1 MKKRFCFRAFKW
13 ILFYALVP
21 LSFYPILLHIP
32 WVRNIGAFI
41 RYSFDLRLLAVGV
54 LIYLCFRIHGLWGGL
69 LSYWSIQLLFAVSLV
84 GLWWNAFSEYQVL
97 GGGLFFSDAFRY
109 YGDAQLLLSGHPF
122 TSFSTRHPLGP
133 GFLSFLLWITG
144 NNLQLALVI
153 LTVITAGCIAFS
165 AEEVKRSVGSAAAAV
180 YLMIC
185 FLFYRRFT
193 GLIDTENLGTATAA
207 LGFLF
212 LWHSSSARR
221 PLLCSTGLFL
231 MVTSLIIRPGPLLI
245 IPGIAFWFYQKNKEA
260 YSKWLVLI
268 IGVSAVILPILMQTF
283 VTFSAGDQH
292 GAPFSNY
299 AYTLY
304 GIASGGKG
312 WEQFLKDEPET
323 VGLPEPEIEKIAFT
337 RAVEKIKGSPGV
349 AIFAA
354 GKAIGDFFGVRDE
367 SAFGFIAGGEVT
379 ARGLADP
386 QRQKVYQICRGC
398 FWAMAILGIV
408 ALLKSRKQGM
418 SKLLIYALPGI
429 VLSVPFLPPQDAGI
443 MRVYASAIPFLAI
456 LPALGFSRAL
466 HETSFAANHVDG
478 EDHEEPLKPL
488 AGIALFLALV
498 LTFAPAVE
506 KYSTAKETIEP
517 IYCSPGFTPV
527 DFQVFQGSYLRITD
541 NNDGTTR
548 VPQVTKMVF
557 LERLRQF
564 PHYQVVASLEQTRE
578 NTVFL
583 NAINLYNNQLLWIV
597 IPQFKSQLIGK
608 EIAACGVWDRAL
620 FKNGLGFL
628 TVAPGQIREVK

>member
-1 MKKRFCFRAFKW
+1 
-13 ILFYALVP
+13 
-21 LSFYPILLHIP
+21 
-32 WVRNIGAFI
+32 
-41 RYSFDLRLLAVGV
+41 
-54 LIYLCFRIHGLWGGL
+54 
-69 LSYWSIQLLFAVSLV
+69 
-84 GLWWNAFSEYQVL
+84 
-97 GGGLFFSDAFRY
+97 
-109 YGDAQLLLSGHPF
+109 
-122 TSFSTRHPLGP
+122 
-133 GFLSFLLWITG
+133 FLSFLLWITG
-144 NNLQLALVI
+144 NNLQFALVI

-165 AEEVKRSVGSAAAAV
+165 AEEVKRSVGSATATV

-193 GLIDTENLGTATAA
+193 GLIDTENLGIATAA

-212 LWHSSSARR
+212 LWHSSSTRK
-221 PLLCSTGLFL
+221 LLLSFTGLFL
-231 MVTSLIIRPGPLLI
+231 MATSLTIRPGPFLI
-245 IPGIAFWFYQKNKEA
+245 IPGIVFWFYQKTKDEHPQ
-260 YSKWLVLI
+260 WLVLI
-268 IGVSAVILPILMQTF
+268 IGVGAVMLPILMQSF
-283 VTFSAGDQH
+283 VIWSAGDQQ

-312 WEQFLKDEPET
+312 WEQFLKDEPEASR
-323 VGLPEPEIEKIAFT
+323 LPEPEIEKFAFS
-337 RAVEKIKGSPGV
+337 RAVEKIKGSPGL

-354 GKAIGDFFGVRDE
+354 GKALGDFVGVRDE

-379 ARGLADP
+379 AQGLADP

-398 FWAMAILGIV
+398 FWAMAILGIM
-408 ALLKSRKQGM
+408 ALLKSCKQGM
-418 SKLLIYALPGI
+418 SKLLIYTLPGI

-456 LPALGFSRAL
+456 LSALGFSMVL
-466 HETSFAANHVDG
+466 HETSFASNPFDG
-478 EDHEEPLKPL
+478 EDQEEQLKPL

-498 LTFAPAVE
+498 LTFAPTVE
-506 KYSTAKETIEP
+506 KYSAVKETIEP
-517 IYCSPGFTPV
+517 VNCSPGFIPV

-548 VPQVTKMVF
+548 VPQVTKLVF

-608 EIAACGVWDRAL
+608 EIAACGMWDRAL